1 LKFFQPAPLLKFG
14 VRQQRARQ
22 MDEVTLREY
31 ILRACPGTTVVDAG
45 GDSYYFTDPEQKH
58 PFATLVTSDAHD
70 QASDLGRPGV
80 FRLNIGVSK
89 GTFQSLFAAATEADH
104 DFTALDR
111 LMPHPV
117 YGKMYWLCVLN
128 PGPAISEAVR
138 GLLAE
143 AYTSDMRRRKPAE
156 PCAEADGGA

>member
-1 LKFFQPAPLLKFG
+1 
-14 VRQQRARQ
+14 
-22 MDEVTLREY
+22 MDEATLREY
-31 ILRACPGTTVVDAG
+31 ILRTCPGATVVDAS
-45 GDSYYFTDPEQKH
+45 GDSYYFTDPEQKF

-70 QASDLGRPGV
+70 QASNLGRPGV

-89 GTFQSLFAAATEADH
+89 STFQSLFGAATEAEH

-117 YGKMYWLCVLN
+117 YGKMYWVCVLN
-128 PGPAISEAVR
+128 PGPATSEAVR

-143 AYTSDMRRRKPAE
+143 AYAADMRRRKPAG
-156 PCAEADGGA
+156 PGAAPDPAGM